1 MLGYSPVYKKLV
13 TVTLVLS
20 CVLVVSIVLGL
31 TIGSSG
37 RIVDSWKVLLGQGG
51 QDATLDVIIWQLR
64 WPRVV
69 LAATVGATLS
79 LGGLVFQA
87 LLRNPLAE
95 PYILGISGGSAVGA
109 ILGILAGFSL
119 FPGLTLS
126 SFVGSLMVLSLV
138 LLLSNR
144 REGHSDS
151 LLLAG
156 VMVNAF
162 CGAII
167 MFLISVS
174 RTVQMQKIVF
184 WLMGDLSAVG
194 ADSLP
199 LLLGVLPCF
208 LVVFLLSQPLNLLVT
223 GRESASS
230 MGVNVA
236 VVTLVLLL
244 TASLMVSLT
253 VCHSG
258 LIGFVGLTIPHIL
271 RLALGSDHRILIPAC
286 VLTGASYLI
295 LCDLLARSL
304 PTQGEMSVGIVTAL
318 VGAPLFVGLLWR
330 SRR

>member
-1 MLGYSPVYKKLV
+1 
-13 TVTLVLS
+13 
-20 CVLVVSIVLGL
+20 
-31 TIGSSG
+31 
-37 RIVDSWKVLLGQGG
+37 VLLGQGG